1 LQFVYLVFA
10 IVAEVVVTSALKA
23 SNGFTVGWPT
33 LVVVGV
39 IHQFSSTVR
48 G

>member
-1 LQFVYLVFA
+1 MQFVYLAVA
-10 IVAEVVVTSALKA
+10 ILAEVIGTSALKA